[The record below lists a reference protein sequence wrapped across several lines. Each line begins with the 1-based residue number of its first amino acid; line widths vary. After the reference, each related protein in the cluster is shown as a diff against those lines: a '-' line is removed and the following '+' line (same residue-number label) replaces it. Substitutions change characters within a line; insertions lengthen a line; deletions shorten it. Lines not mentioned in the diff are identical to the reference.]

1 MRSQMYAVI
10 RAGGK
15 QHKVA
20 EGDVIQIEKVGG
32 DSKTIDFEP
41 ILIVD
46 DKGNTTSSP
55 SDLAGATVSAEVLGI
70 EKGVKIK
77 VFKYKNKTRY
87 RRTQGHR
94 QKYTAIRIAG
104 IKAASGSRSKA
115 KAASSEGGA

>member
-1 MRSQMYAVI
+1 MYAVI

-46 DKGNTTSSP
+46 DTNHRPATDRFRRWLREPQAEDFALTLPVKAAGPQGGSGHGQAATA
-55 SDLAGATVSAEVLGI
+55 AGAPFPPGRWRPGPGT
-70 EKGVKIK
+70 
-77 VFKYKNKTRY
+77 TPRP
-87 RRTQGHR
+87 
-94 QKYTAIRIAG
+94 
-104 IKAASGSRSKA
+104 AASGCGRSPP
-115 KAASSEGGA
+115 

>member
-1 MRSQMYAVI
+1 MYAVI

-15 QHKVA
+15 QHRVA
-20 EGDVIQIEKVGG
+20 EGDVIQIEKVSG
-32 DSKTIDFEP
+32 DSKKLEFEP
-41 ILIVD
+41 ILLVD

-55 SDLAGATVSAEVLGI
+55 SDLAGAKVSAEVLGE

-87 RRTQGHR
+87 RRHNGHR

-104 IKAASGSRSKA
+104 ISASGGKKKA
-115 KAASSEGGA
+115 KAATSEGGA

>member
-1 MRSQMYAVI
+1 MYAVI

-20 EGDVIQIEKVGG
+20 EGDVIQIEKVAE
-32 DSKTIDFEP
+32 DSGTIEFEP
-41 ILIVD
+41 ILLVD

-55 SDLAGATVSAEVLGI
+55 SDLAGAKVSAEILGL

-87 RRTQGHR
+87 RRTTGHR

-104 IKAASGSRSKA
+104 IKGSGGKKA
-115 KAASSEGGA
+115 KAAASEGGA

>member
-1 MRSQMYAVI
+1 MYAVI

-20 EGDVIQIEKVGG
+20 EGDVIQIEKVSG
-32 DSKTIDFEP
+32 DSKTLEFEP
-41 ILIVD
+41 LLVVD
-46 DKGNTTSSP
+46 DKGNT
-55 SDLAGATVSAEVLGI
+55 
-70 EKGVKIK
+70 IK

-87 RRTQGHR
+87 RRHNGHR

-104 IKAASGSRSKA
+104 ISASGGGRQKA

>member
-1 MRSQMYAVI
+1 MYAVI

-20 EGDVIQIEKVGG
+20 EGDVIQIEKVAT
-32 DSKTIDFEP
+32 DSTTIEFEP
-41 ILIVD
+41 ILLVD
-46 DKGNTTSSP
+46 DKGNTSSSP
-55 SDLAGATVSAEVLGI
+55 SDLAGAKVSAEILGE
-70 EKGVKIK
+70 EKGVKVK

-104 IKAASGSRSKA
+104 ISASDGRKTA